1 MKTEM
6 RHELA
11 QLSFEE
17 KIRKVGELIR
27 LSRKVKREQLRG
39 SLKRTKVME
48 AFMSERERKRSR
60 DARC

>member
-6 RHELA
+6 RRELA

-39 SLKRTKVME
+39 SSRGTKAMDV
-48 AFMSERERKRSR
+48 FMSEREREREL
-60 DARC
+60 

>member
-17 KIRKVGELIR
+17 KIRKVSQLIR
-27 LSRKVKREQLRG
+27 LSRKVKHVQLRG
-39 SLKRTKVME
+39 SLRETKAME
-48 AFMSERERKRSR
+48 VFMSERER
-60 DARC
+60 DL

>member
-17 KIRKVGELIR
+17 KIRKVSQLIR
-27 LSRKVKREQLRG
+27 LSRKVKRVQLRG
-39 SLKRTKVME
+39 SLRETKAME
-48 AFMSERERKRSR
+48 VFMSERER
-60 DARC
+60 DL